1 MLGIAKK
8 IGSSESENKAAA
20 RGRDGRL
27 LSGYLVNLHRGAAPV
42 RERATLADIER
53 FQSLGATGYAEDS
66 RTALKRFTTEF
77 IDRKDRR

>member
-8 IGSSESENKAAA
+8 IGSSESEIKAVA

-42 RERATLADIER
+42 RELMLADIER
-53 FQSLGATGYAEDS
+53 FQSLGATGYADDL
-66 RTALKRFTTEF
+66 RTALKRFTSEF
-77 IDRKDRR
+77 IDLKDRR

>member
-8 IGSSESENKAAA
+8 IGSSESESKAVA

-42 RERATLADIER
+42 RELMLADIER
-53 FQSLGATGYAEDS
+53 FQSLGATGYADDL
-66 RTALKRFTTEF
+66 RTALKRFTSEF
-77 IDRKDRR
+77 IDLKDRR

>member
-8 IGSSESENKAAA
+8 IGSSESEIKAA

-42 RERATLADIER
+42 RELMLADIER
-53 FQSLGATGYAEDS
+53 FQSLGATGYADDL
-66 RTALKRFTTEF
+66 RTALKRFTSEF

>member
-8 IGSSESENKAAA
+8 NGSSGSENKVGAG
-20 RGRDGRL
+20 GRDGRL

-42 RERATLADIER
+42 RELMLADIER
-53 FQSLGATGYAEDS
+53 FQSLGAIGYAEDL

>member
-8 IGSSESENKAAA
+8 IGSSESEIKAAA

-42 RERATLADIER
+42 RELMLADIER
-53 FQSLGATGYAEDS
+53 FQSLGATGYADDL
-66 RTALKRFTTEF
+66 RIALKRFTSEF
-77 IDRKDRR
+77 IDLKDRR

>member
-1 MLGIAKK
+1 MIGIAKK
-8 IGSSESENKAAA
+8 ICSSEAQNKVAA

-42 RERATLADIER
+42 RELMLADIER
-53 FQSLGATGYAEDS
+53 FQSLGAVGYADDL
-66 RTALKRFTTEF
+66 RVALKRFTSEF

>member
-8 IGSSESENKAAA
+8 IGSSESESRAAA

-27 LSGYLVNLHRGAAPV
+27 LSGDLVNLHRGAAPV
-42 RERATLADIER
+42 RELMLADIER
-53 FQSLGATGYAEDS
+53 FQSLGATGYADDL
-66 RTALKRFTTEF
+66 RTALKRFTSEF

>member
-1 MLGIAKK
+1 MIGIAKK
-8 IGSSESENKAAA
+8 IGSSGSQNKAAA
-20 RGRDGRL
+20 GSRDGRL

-42 RERATLADIER
+42 RELMLADIER
-53 FQSLGATGYAEDS
+53 FQSLGAIGYAEDL

>member
-8 IGSSESENKAAA
+8 IGSSESENKASA

-42 RERATLADIER
+42 RELMLADIER
-53 FQSLGATGYAEDS
+53 FQSLGATGYADDL
-66 RTALKRFTTEF
+66 RTALKRFTSEF
-77 IDRKDRR
+77 IDLKDRR

>member
-8 IGSSESENKAAA
+8 IGSSGSDTKVAA

-42 RERATLADIER
+42 RELMLADIER
-53 FQSLGATGYAEDS
+53 FQSLGATGYADDL
-66 RTALKRFTTEF
+66 RVALKRFTSEF
-77 IDRKDRR
+77 IDLKDRR

>member
-42 RERATLADIER
+42 RELMLADIER
-53 FQSLGATGYAEDS
+53 FQSLGATGYADDL
-66 RTALKRFTTEF
+66 RTALKRFTSEF
-77 IDRKDRR
+77 IDLKDRR

>member
-8 IGSSESENKAAA
+8 IGSSGSENKAAA
-20 RGRDGRL
+20 GGRDGRL

-42 RERATLADIER
+42 RELMLADIER
-53 FQSLGATGYAEDS
+53 FQSLGATGYADDL
-66 RTALKRFTTEF
+66 RTALKRFTSEF

>member
-42 RERATLADIER
+42 RELMLADIER
-53 FQSLGATGYAEDS
+53 FQSLGATGYAEDL